1 MVKQYIK
8 KKGSEA
14 MAKIII
20 IEDTETI
27 REELKTFLIRYGY
40 EVVAPTNFENIIND
54 TQKEEADLIL
64 LDINLPVYD
73 GYYICR
79 EIRKSSNIPII
90 VVTSRDNEMDEL
102 MSMNLGAD
110 DFITKPYNTQILLAR
125 IESILRRINGI
136 QSQELITYHDLKL
149 NLSNGS
155 ITYKENTA
163 ELTKNELKILS
174 CLIKNKGKIVSRDD
188 LMDFMWNSDIFVD
201 DNNLSVNITRLRKK
215 LEGVGMKDNIETRR
229 GLGYILP

>member
-1 MVKQYIK
+1 M
-8 KKGSEA
+8 S
-14 MAKIII
+14 KIVI

-27 REELKTFLIRYGY
+27 REELKTFLITYGFDAI
-40 EVVAPTNFENIIND
+40 APVNFENIIQETLN
-54 TQKEEADLIL
+54 EAPDLIL
-64 LDINLPVYD
+64 LDINLPIFD

-79 EIRKSSNIPII
+79 EIRKQSDVPII

-125 IESILRRINGI
+125 IETILRRVQGSSMRDTVVYN
-136 QSQELITYHDLKL
+136 DLKL

-155 ITYKENTA
+155 VTYKGEKA
-163 ELTKNELKILS
+163 ELTKNEIKILS
-174 CLIKNKGKIVSRDD
+174 CLYKNKGKIVSRED
-188 LMDFMWNSDIFVD
+188 LMDFMWNADVFVD
-201 DNNLSVNITRLRKK
+201 DNNLSVNVTRLRKK
-215 LEGVGMKDNIETRR
+215 LEALGMEKNIETRR

>member
-1 MVKQYIK
+1 
-8 KKGSEA
+8 
-14 MAKIII
+14 MAKIVI
-20 IEDTETI
+20 IEDTQTI
-27 REELKTFLIRYGY
+27 RDELKTFLSRYGY
-40 EVVAPTNFENIIND
+40 EVAAPADFENIIEESL
-54 TQKEEADLIL
+54 KEEPDLIL
-64 LDINLPVYD
+64 LDLNLPVFD

-79 EIRKSSNIPII
+79 EIRKISDVPII

-125 IESILRRINGI
+125 IESVLRRMHGTNA
-136 QSQELITYHDLKL
+136 QDLISYNDLKL
-149 NLSNGS
+149 NLYNGS
-155 ITYKENTA
+155 ITYKGITA

-188 LMDFMWNSDIFVD
+188 LMDFMWSSDIFVD
-201 DNNLSVNITRLRKK
+201 DNNLSVNVTRLRKK
-215 LEGVGMKDNIETRR
+215 LEEVGMQENIETRR

>member
-1 MVKQYIK
+1 M
-8 KKGSEA
+8 S
-14 MAKIII
+14 KIVI

-27 REELKTFLIRYGY
+27 REELKTFLITYGF
-40 EVVAPTNFENIIND
+40 EAIAPANFENIIQETLNE
-54 TQKEEADLIL
+54 TPDLIL
-64 LDINLPVYD
+64 LDINLPIFD

-79 EIRKSSNIPII
+79 EIRRQSDVPII

-125 IESILRRINGI
+125 IETILRRVQGSSMRDTLVYN
-136 QSQELITYHDLKL
+136 DLKL

-155 ITYKENTA
+155 VTYKGEKA
-163 ELTKNELKILS
+163 ELTKNEIKILS
-174 CLIKNKGKIVSRDD
+174 CLYKNKGKIVSRDD
-188 LMDFMWNSDIFVD
+188 LMDFMWNEDVFVD
-201 DNNLSVNITRLRKK
+201 DNNLSVNVTRLRKK
-215 LEGVGMKDNIETRR
+215 LEALGMEKNIETRR

>member
-1 MVKQYIK
+1 MP
-8 KKGSEA
+8 
-14 MAKIII
+14 KIII

-27 REELKTFLIRYGY
+27 REELKTFLIRYDY
-40 EVVAPTNFENIIND
+40 EVVAPTNFENIISE
-54 TQKEEADLIL
+54 TLSEEPDLIL
-64 LDINLPVYD
+64 LDINLPVFD

-79 EIRKSSNIPII
+79 EIRKKSDVPII

-110 DFITKPYNTQILLAR
+110 DFITKPFNTQILLAR
-125 IESILRRINGI
+125 IESIFGRVQGAGFQDTL
-136 QSQELITYHDLKL
+136 TYHDLRL

-155 ITYKENTA
+155 VMYKGETA

-174 CLIKNKGKIVSRDD
+174 CLIKSKGKIVSRDE

-201 DNNLSVNITRLRKK
+201 DNNLSVNVTRLRKK
-215 LEGVGMKDNIETRR
+215 LEGLGMKENIETRR